1 MYLDRLN
8 CANPLKSTAINSATL
23 QSTSLN
29 SDALR
34 ANLSIFT
41 QSTHIFHMLPMWC
54 SIYNEW
60 KWLHAEQNYTREWD
74 WSAKY
79 SSLSRHHLK
88 KRKKVASVLNLS
100 FYCVLYKTPPAI
112 IQICYS
118 SVQLFRYAIILLS
131 HKYKHMCTHTNTL
144 SWKLSTNVPFWHWIW
159 TESHSSRHKQH
170 GWNYWK

>member
-34 ANLSIFT
+34 ANWSIFT
-41 QSTHIFHMLPMWC
+41 QSTHISLLLPIWC

-79 SSLSRHHLK
+79 SSLSRHHFK
-88 KRKKVASVLNLS
+88 KQKKSCFSFELEFLLS
-100 FYCVLYKTPPAI
+100 IVQDSSSNYSNMLQFCSI
-112 IQICYS
+112 IQVCHN
-118 SVQLFRYAIILLS
+118 SVISQVQTHVYTHEHTIL
-131 HKYKHMCTHTNTL
+131 KTKH
-144 SWKLSTNVPFWHWIW
+144 
-159 TESHSSRHKQH
+159 
-170 GWNYWK
+170 